1 MKIGI
6 MGSGA
11 VGSFFGS
18 FLSEAGHDVTYIARG
33 AHLAEMKKNGLTI
46 MKENE
51 NITIYQTF
59 TDTIDALADCELI
72 LFCVKSGDT
81 KETAEKLKQ
90 VIPESAYV
98 MTLQNGVSNEE
109 ALIDIFGKDR
119 VLSAAVYVQTAVESP
134 GVIKQSGSVRLI
146 VGALGDGGQDAA
158 SSYITLFN
166 EAKIPSDFSGQIL
179 LRKWKKYLWNLIFN
193 PLSAATD
200 KTIGQLLDDPNLR
213 EIAWEMGTETIEIAA
228 LTGYPLTEEDIQV
241 SFQSAEYARQHTTSM
256 LQDIRNGKV
265 TEAEELMG
273 YLIRKADSYNKP
285 VRTVKTIYHLLKS
298 KEHEL

>member
-46 MKENE
+46 VGENGKK
-51 NITIYQTF
+51 TIYQSF
-59 TDTIDALADCELI
+59 SENIEALADCELI

-90 VIPESAYV
+90 IIPESTYV

-109 ALIDIFGKDR
+109 TLVDILGKDR
-119 VLSAAVYVQTAVESP
+119 VLSAAVYVQAAIESP
-134 GVIKQSGSVRLI
+134 GVIKQSGRVRLV

-158 SSYITLFN
+158 GNFTTLLN
-166 EAKIPSDFSGQIL
+166 EAKIPSDYSQQIL

-200 KTIGQLLDDPNLR
+200 MTIGQLLDDSHLR
-213 EIAWEMGTETIEIAA
+213 EIAWEIGTETIEIAT
-228 LTGYPLTEEDIQV
+228 LSGYPLTEEDIQV
-241 SFQSAEYARQHTTSM
+241 SFQNAEYARQHTTSM

-285 VRTVKTIYHLLKS
+285 VSTVKTVYHLLKS
-298 KEHEL
+298 KEHAL